1 MYNISFR
8 LNTSTRSCKLDM
20 KAIELEGDKAKSI
33 FEDRYVWLLLIISL
47 SVRIYLSFLTY
58 VIKND
63 SVAYMQNAKYIVSGD
78 FLSALR
84 HDYHPL
90 YSLIMAVLYNVIP
103 NMELSG
109 TIISVLFGTLTVVV
123 FYLIGKSVFDQ
134 KVSFVS
140 SVILAFHPYAVRFS
154 ADIISDSTYFFLFIS
169 ALGLGYFAIANRK
182 LLLVALTGIC
192 SALAYL
198 TRPEGVGILIIVA
211 FWCALKDCARIKI
224 LWKEKLISILILVVS
239 FLVFSMPY
247 IVFIKQDTGSWSLTK
262 KKKVSNLA
270 GLEKV
275 IATLKSD
282 RSVKEE
288 SDKEMEEPDL
298 VESKKVVVAPGNDRS
313 VEEDNNKKK
322 DVSDLA
328 VSEIE
333 LDALKNDRL
342 VKESSDKKKSDRR
355 DIIRQ
360 MTARKS
366 NFKIHLNGIIH
377 VIKKYVST
385 FHPFLF
391 ILFIIGVI
399 NWTRVDKKRFF
410 GIYVTSIILFHLIIL
425 YRLNLTHLGHGD
437 NIYQYPSRRHLMP
450 LVIPAVFFVGLG
462 LYVIGAWTH
471 KKFHNCNSI
480 VGFKEL
486 LKSTWNVQLIVLM
499 IVVSVLLPKTLKP
512 QRFDKHGIKVVGQ
525 WVRTNSHK
533 SSPAILSSS
542 LRNTYYSGGKHFQ
555 ADNINGALVY
565 ARAENVDYILLTY
578 REYMVLEEEILQYIK
593 GNKITLAYKY
603 PEKEPLNKRSI
614 FLYEVLD

>member
-1 MYNISFR
+1 MEALELKNDK
-8 LNTSTRSCKLDM
+8 TRS
-20 KAIELEGDKAKSI
+20 
-33 FEDRYVWLLLIISL
+33 FFNDRYIWLLLIISL
-47 SVRIYLSFLTY
+47 SVRIYLSVFTY

-90 YSLIMAVLYNVIP
+90 YSLIMAELYNVIP

-123 FYLIGKSVFDQ
+123 FYQIGKSVFDQ

-169 ALGLGYFAIANRK
+169 ALGLGYFAITNRK
-182 LLLVALTGIC
+182 LHLFVLTGIC
-192 SALAYL
+192 SAFAYL

-211 FWCALKDCARIKI
+211 FWCVLKDFAKIKV
-224 LWKEKLISILILVVS
+224 LWKVKLVSILILVVS
-239 FLVFSMPY
+239 FLAFSMPY

-270 GLEKV
+270 GLENV

-288 SDKEMEEPDL
+288 SDKEKEEPGL
-298 VESKKVVVAPGNDRS
+298 VESEKVLVAPENDRS
-313 VEEDNNKKK
+313 VEEDN
-322 DVSDLA
+322 
-328 VSEIE
+328 
-333 LDALKNDRL
+333 
-342 VKESSDKKKSDRR
+342 DKKKSYWSST
-355 DIIRQ
+355 IKQ
-360 MTARKS
+360 MTASKS

-399 NWTRVDKKRFF
+399 NWTRVDNKRFF
-410 GIYVTSIILFHLIIL
+410 GIYVASIILFHLIIL
-425 YRLNLTHLGHGD
+425 YRLNLTHLGQGD

-462 LYVIGAWTH
+462 LYVVGAWTH

-512 QRFDKHGIKVVGQ
+512 QRFDKYGIKVVGQ
-525 WVRTNSHK
+525 WIRTNSHK
-533 SSPAILSSS
+533 SSPAILSGS

-555 ADNINGALVY
+555 AENINGALVY
-565 ARAENVDYILLTY
+565 ARAKNVDYILITY
-578 REYMVLEEEILQYIK
+578 KEYMVLEEEILQYIK

-614 FLYEVLD
+614 FLYKVLH

>member
-1 MYNISFR
+1 M
-8 LNTSTRSCKLDM
+8 
-20 KAIELEGDKAKSI
+20 
-33 FEDRYVWLLLIISL
+33 
-47 SVRIYLSFLTY
+47 SVFTY

-90 YSLIMAVLYNVIP
+90 YSLVMAVLYNVIP

-134 KVSFVS
+134 KISFVS

-169 ALGLGYFAIANRK
+169 ALGLGYFAITNRK
-182 LLLVALTGIC
+182 LLLFALTGIC
-192 SALAYL
+192 SSLAYL
-198 TRPEGVGILIIVA
+198 TRPEGIGIIIIVA
-211 FWCALKDCARIKI
+211 FWCVLKDFVKIKV
-224 LWKEKLISILILVVS
+224 LWKVKLVSILILVVS
-239 FLVFSMPY
+239 FLAFSMPY
-247 IVFIKQDTGSWSLTK
+247 IVFIKQDTGTWSLTK

-270 GLEKV
+270 GLENV
-275 IATLKSD
+275 IATLKSG
-282 RSVKEE
+282 RSVKEG
-288 SDKEMEEPDL
+288 SDKEKEEPGL
-298 VESKKVVVAPGNDRS
+298 VESEKVLVAPGDDRS
-313 VEEDNNKKK
+313 VEEDNDKKN
-322 DVSDLA
+322 DVSGLA
-328 VSEIE
+328 VSEKE
-333 LDALKNDRL
+333 SNTLKDDRL
-342 VKESSDKKKSDRR
+342 VKESSDKEKSYWSST
-355 DIIRQ
+355 IKQI
-360 MTARKS
+360 TVSNS

-399 NWTRVDKKRFF
+399 NWTRVDKNRFF
-410 GIYVTSIILFHLIIL
+410 GIYVASIILFHLTIL

-512 QRFDKHGIKVVGQ
+512 QRFDKLGIKVVGQ
-525 WVRTNSHK
+525 WIKDHSHK
-533 SSPAILSSS
+533 SSPAILSGS

-555 ADNINGALVY
+555 AENINGALGY
-565 ARAENVDYILLTY
+565 ARAKNVDYILITY
-578 REYMVLEEEILQYIK
+578 KEYIILEEEILQHVK
-593 GNKITLAYKY
+593 DKKIELAYKY
-603 PEKEPLNKRSI
+603 PEKKLLKRRSVI
-614 FLYEVLD
+614 LYEVLY

>member
-1 MYNISFR
+1 
-8 LNTSTRSCKLDM
+8 
-20 KAIELEGDKAKSI
+20 
-33 FEDRYVWLLLIISL
+33 
-47 SVRIYLSFLTY
+47 
-58 VIKND
+58 
-63 SVAYMQNAKYIVSGD
+63 
-78 FLSALR
+78 
-84 HDYHPL
+84 
-90 YSLIMAVLYNVIP
+90 
-103 NMELSG
+103 
-109 TIISVLFGTLTVVV
+109 
-123 FYLIGKSVFDQ
+123 
-134 KVSFVS
+134 
-140 SVILAFHPYAVRFS
+140 
-154 ADIISDSTYFFLFIS
+154 IISDSTYFFLFIS
-169 ALGLGYFAIANRK
+169 ALGLGYFAIVNRK

-313 VEEDNNKKK
+313 VEEDNNKEK

-328 VSEIE
+328 VSEKE
-333 LDALKNDRL
+333 LDTLKNDRL
-342 VKESSDKKKSDRR
+342 VKESSDKKKSYWR

-391 ILFIIGVI
+391 ILLIIGVI
-399 NWTRVDKKRFF
+399 DWTRIDRKRFF
-410 GIYVTSIILFHLIIL
+410 GIYVTSTIVFYLIIL

-450 LVIPAVFFVGLG
+450 LVIPAVFCVGLG
-462 LYVIGAWTH
+462 VCAAGAWIH
-471 KKFHNCNSI
+471 EKFHNCHFI

-486 LKSTWNVQLIVLM
+486 LKSTWIVQLIVLI

-525 WVRTNSHK
+525 WIKTNSHK
-533 SSPAILSSS
+533 PSPVILSDSS
-542 LRNTYYSGGKHFQ
+542 RNAYYAGGKHVQMYGINDALGEAQ
-555 ADNINGALVY
+555 ARKA
-565 ARAENVDYILLTY
+565 DYMIIMQRDYEVMEKEL
-578 REYMVLEEEILQYIK
+578 LQYIK
-593 GNKITLAYKY
+593 DKKITLAYKY
-603 PEKEPLNKRSI
+603 PEKNSLNKRSV
-614 FLYEVLD
+614 FLYEVLY